1 MDLIVKTFLPAI
13 VLGLASCIGAAQ
25 AADLIVDEAVMPM
38 MAEPAGP
45 SLYVQGLVG
54 LSVTD
59 SLEFSGGPSFPLELG
74 PAFGATLGINTGLGG
89 LALEVDA
96 MASMHE
102 QTETSRYG
110 TQTLMINAKY
120 SFTLTDG
127 FDVFAGAGIGA
138 YGIIEDYDSG
148 TGTTWATGYQVM
160 VGATYGLTDQ
170 LAIIGEY
177 RYQNSFEPID
187 FDGDGTLANSAVLTG
202 LKLSF

>member
-102 QTETSRYG
+102 QT
-110 TQTLMINAKY
+110 A
-120 SFTLTDG
+120 
-127 FDVFAGAGIGA
+127 AAP
-138 YGIIEDYDSG
+138 
-148 TGTTWATGYQVM
+148 
-160 VGATYGLTDQ
+160 GATCRPPRGR
-170 LAIIGEY
+170 GGSG
-177 RYQNSFEPID
+177 R
-187 FDGDGTLANSAVLTG
+187 AVRAPVRSRG
-202 LKLSF
+202 Y